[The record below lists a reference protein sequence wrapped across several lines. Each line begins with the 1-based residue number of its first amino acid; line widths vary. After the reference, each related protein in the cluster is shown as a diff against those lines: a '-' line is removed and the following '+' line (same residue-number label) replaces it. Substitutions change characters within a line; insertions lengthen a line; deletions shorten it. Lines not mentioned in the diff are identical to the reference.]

1 MGTLRGTDDWAEL
14 KLPIPD
20 EAVTEL
26 VARGYVDADA
36 ELVPPLVIT
45 PVPSLDRKSK
55 HFEEGA
61 FFDVDEVCRVVD
73 AMRDLRHTKTRRW
86 AGRPFNPEAFQVLYA
101 VGPVFGWRRVD
112 PETGSLVRIIR
123 TVWIEVPRKN
133 GKSTLASAW
142 LIILLL
148 ADREIGGE
156 VYAAAASR
164 DQAGAVF
171 EPVKQMLRS
180 SPAVRGAVKVLGS
193 LVRAPRTGSFA
204 RVLSK
209 LADVAHGLNVHG
221 AVVDEV
227 HVHKSRDLI
236 DAIESGTGG
245 REQPLVVKITTS
257 DDGKKGTIYDEQHTE
272 IELLALDLGEPDHS
286 QYGVIWAAAEGLDPF
301 DIETVKSA
309 NPGFGVT
316 VTEDYLRKQITKA
329 RRTPSYMP
337 AYERLHLNR
346 RRAPIAR
353 AIDGE
358 QWDACGQPR
367 MTIGEM
373 RAELRDRECYGGLDL
388 SSVSD
393 FTGWALVFPDEF
405 EMPDGTVETGAWFLP
420 RLWIPRVAAEKHTLR
435 TTFEMW
441 ADEGWMTITDG
452 DTVDY
457 VRIEDE
463 IGEDAEAFR
472 IQEFAYDPWQ
482 AENLR
487 QRLLDGGLTGWKW
500 GQQMSNMA
508 PATQEFDRLLGR
520 GIVFHGGNPPLAW
533 MASNVVAKV
542 DAQKRWKP
550 EKDLSPEKI
559 DGFVA
564 VLGGIAAW
572 RRADR
577 EAKYAPAGA
586 PAAAGGGES
595 EILRPSRRLSL

>member
-1 MGTLRGTDDWAEL
+1 MGTLRGTDDWEDL

-26 VARGYVDADA
+26 VARGYVDADS
-36 ELVPPLVIT
+36 ELVPPLVVT
-45 PVPSLDRKSK
+45 PVPSLDPKSK
-55 HFEEGA
+55 HFEKGA

-86 AGRPFNPEAFQVLYA
+86 AGRPFNPEAFQVLYVLA
-101 VGPVFGWRRVD
+101 PVFGWRRVD
-112 PETGSLVRIIR
+112 RESGSLVRIIR

-133 GKSTLASAW
+133 GKSTLASAL

-148 ADREIGGE
+148 ADREIGAE

-245 REQPLVVKITTS
+245 REQPLVAKITTS

-329 RRTPSYMP
+329 RRTPTYMP

-346 RRAPIAR
+346 RRAPISR
-353 AIDGE
+353 AIDLV
-358 QWDACGQPR
+358 QWDACGRPT
-367 MTIGEM
+367 MTIAEM

-388 SSVSD
+388 SSTTD
-393 FTGWALVFPDEF
+393 FTGWGLVFPDEF
-405 EMPDGTVETGAWFLP
+405 EMADGTVEEGCWFLP
-420 RLWIPRVAAEKHTLR
+420 RLWIPRAAAEKHTLR
-435 TTFEMW
+435 STFEAW
-441 ADEGWMTITDG
+441 AADGWMTITDG

-457 VRIEDE
+457 QRIEDE
-463 IGEDAEAFR
+463 IGEDAEAFQ

-487 QRLLDGGLTGWKW
+487 QRLLDGGLVGWKC
-500 GQQMSNMA
+500 GQQMTHLA

-520 GIVFHGGNPPLAW
+520 GILYHGGNPPLSW
-533 MASNVVAKV
+533 MASNVVAKI

-559 DGFVA
+559 DGFMGE
-564 VLGGIAAW
+564 LMGIAAW

-577 EAKYAPAGA
+577 EAKHAPAGA
-586 PAAAGGGES
+586 PAAVAGSSS
-595 EILRPSRRLSL
+595 EMFRPSGRLRI